1 MKTILVVFL
10 IVSLAM
16 AATPPISQNDK
27 NWVRNSADKTDCRS
41 ECASHGG
48 HVCAGLH
55 KSVCCDKHWCVK
67 DEKLYDVWNC
77 RKGLYIKLIIIV
89 NCMLDHV
96 MMLLREM
103 QDFYKLINEQKL
115 LIIQIHPFTIFKIL

>member
-77 RKGLYIKLIIIV
+77 RKGFELYVGSCNDAIKRDAGFLQV
-89 NCMLDHV
+89 D
-96 MMLLREM
+96 
-103 QDFYKLINEQKL
+103 Q
-115 LIIQIHPFTIFKIL
+115 